1 MHSIDL
7 LTSLHYCFAFIWQS
21 QDIVRFLRIKT
32 WSCIQRISIGTN
44 YRHWFLWL
52 CFNQFGKSGSALN
65 THNQL
70 SKGRVIWNH
79 IFVLVSSPKINCI
92 RILCV
97 KFWVWFFES
106 VENKRYSFKIK
117 FTYTIFMQTKCLHF
131 LNSCNSLGFYWREI
145 QIRWII
151 CQLRTYQKSLLH
163 SWKNLSC

>member
-79 IFVLVSSPKINCI
+79 IFVLVSSPKINCKKP
-92 RILCV
+92 RPCP
-97 KFWVWFFES
+97 
-106 VENKRYSFKIK
+106 Y
-117 FTYTIFMQTKCLHF
+117 
-131 LNSCNSLGFYWREI
+131 I
-145 QIRWII
+145 QILSRFYPDFILI
-151 CQLRTYQKSLLH
+151 L
-163 SWKNLSC
+163 SWFYPDFILILSWFYPDFILILS